1 MTAPKNPTI
10 QIADSSSCCCS
21 SSTSSSHKKVR
32 FPQDQ
37 EVTAIHCIERIDN
50 SQREE
55 LFYQVEEV
63 AQFRQDYYRY
73 RAQERLAALTME
85 RVNSLVSMAR
95 AEMLSKLQ
103 QQQQQEGIDNTKQI
117 MVAPVA
123 QIPLWVSRS
132 SPPKRRHPLC
142 SSEEGRA
149 QMA

>member
-1 MTAPKNPTI
+1 MAF
-10 QIADSSSCCCS
+10 SSSGS
-21 SSTSSSHKKVR
+21 NHKKVR

-85 RVNSLVSMAR
+85 RVNSLVRVAR

-103 QQQQQEGIDNTKQI
+103 QQQQQEEGIDKTKQI